1 MKVMALYS
9 IKGGVGK
16 STASVNL
23 AYSAAKQGIKTLLLD
38 LDPLG
43 ASSYCFRV
51 HAKESQTGKSLVKGG
66 KAIMKHIR
74 ETDYPD
80 LDVLPSTIEYR
91 ALDLLLDE
99 KKHSHQRL
107 QMSLESLKDV
117 YDLVVIDC
125 TPNLTLLSEN
135 VLRASSLIIV
145 PVVPTPLALIAYDQ
159 LIDHLGELDIKKN
172 AIRPFV
178 SMLEKR
184 KKLQM
189 QICTQM
195 LGRPE
200 CLQTTIPYAS
210 DIEKMAYFR
219 DPVLKSAPK
228 SAGSVAYKALWK
240 EIAAQLKD
248 GWLV

>member
-16 STASVNL
+16 STASINL
-23 AYSAAKQGIKTLLLD
+23 AYSGAKQGLRTLLID

-51 HAKESQTGKSLVKGG
+51 HAKESNSGKALVKGG
-66 KAIMKHIR
+66 KAIMKQVR
-74 ETDYPD
+74 GTDYPNLD
-80 LDVLPSTIEYR
+80 LLPSTMEYR
-91 ALDLLLDE
+91 SLDLLLDE

-107 QMSLESLKDV
+107 QMSLESLEGV

-125 TPNLTLLSEN
+125 IPNLTLVSEN
-135 VLRASSLIIV
+135 VLRAANLIVV

-159 LIDHLGELDIKKN
+159 LLDQLSELSVEKK
-172 AIRPFV
+172 AIHPFV
-178 SMLEKR
+178 SMLEQR

-189 QICTQM
+189 QIREQLLSRTET
-195 LGRPE
+195 LH
-200 CLQTTIPYAS
+200 TIIPYAS

-219 DPVLKSAPK
+219 DPVMVSAPRSK
-228 SAGSVAYKALWK
+228 GATAYNDLWA
-240 EIAAQLKD
+240 ELSTYL
-248 GWLV
+248 G